1 MRFFRSVVNQFV
13 FAGVVLFILNLWLF
27 PEPKP
32 QLGPPNPERVQL
44 QAEALQQ
51 LQQTQLTEQQIER
64 IKKRELREEL
74 LFVEAVERGVIDQ
87 DLVVQRR
94 LIRNMRFMSPE
105 RDATDEALLS
115 EAWELRLHLA
125 DEVVRRRTV
134 QVMETLIVATQPP
147 YTPTDAELLDEYNK
161 RLSEFEEPA
170 RLSFAHVFLRPD
182 STGERAA
189 TLVKAIRAGATPDEA
204 RGSSDVF
211 LAGYRFRNAS
221 LLDVSRQFGDQFAI
235 ELSAKLSDKNNTEG
249 AWLGPLTSIFGQH
262 WVWVE
267 NRTPGG
273 VKALNEVSVDL
284 VRDLRRAAEDAAVEK
299 WVDAQLA
306 SYEVIL

>member
-1 MRFFRSVVNQFV
+1 MRFYQSIANQFV

-51 LQQTQLTEQQIER
+51 LQQTQLTDQQIER
-64 IKKRELREEL
+64 IKQRELREEL
-74 LFVEAVERGVIDQ
+74 LFVEAIERGVINQ

-105 RDATDEALLS
+105 REATDEELLS

-147 YTPTDAELLDEYNK
+147 HTATDAELLTEYNN
-161 RLSEFEEPA
+161 RISEFEEPE
-170 RLSFAHVFLRPD
+170 RLGFAHVFLRPD
-182 STGERAA
+182 APDERAENLMSA
-189 TLVKAIRAGATPDEA
+189 VKKRITPDEA
-204 RGSSDVF
+204 RSSSDVF
-211 LAGYRFRNAS
+211 LAGYRFRNVS
-221 LLDVSRQFGDQFAI
+221 LLDISRQFGDQFAL
-235 ELSAKLSDKNNTEG
+235 ELAEILDSREITEET
-249 AWLGPLTSIFGQH
+249 WLGPITSIFGQH

-267 NRTPGG
+267 SRRPGR
-273 VKALNEVSVDL
+273 VKTLDEVSVDL
-284 VRDLRRAAEDAAVEK
+284 SRDLRRVAEDAAVEK
-299 WVDAQLA
+299 WVEAQLA

>member
-13 FAGVVLFILNLWLF
+13 FAGVVLFIVNLWLF

-105 RDATDEALLS
+105 RDATDQALLS

-134 QVMETLIVATQPP
+134 QVMETLIVATLPP
-147 YTPTDAELLDEYNK
+147 LYA
-161 RLSEFEEPA
+161 
-170 RLSFAHVFLRPD
+170 
-182 STGERAA
+182 
-189 TLVKAIRAGATPDEA
+189 
-204 RGSSDVF
+204 
-211 LAGYRFRNAS
+211 
-221 LLDVSRQFGDQFAI
+221 
-235 ELSAKLSDKNNTEG
+235 
-249 AWLGPLTSIFGQH
+249 
-262 WVWVE
+262 
-267 NRTPGG
+267 NRC
-273 VKALNEVSVDL
+273 
-284 VRDLRRAAEDAAVEK
+284 
-299 WVDAQLA
+299 
-306 SYEVIL
+306 

>member
-13 FAGVVLFILNLWLF
+13 FAGVVLFCLNLWLF

-64 IKKRELREEL
+64 IKRRELREEL

-105 RDATDEALLS
+105 REATDEALLS

-147 YTPTDAELLDEYNK
+147 YTPTNAELLDEYNS

-211 LAGYRFRNAS
+211 LALSFPECKPARH
-221 LLDVSRQFGDQFAI
+221 
-235 ELSAKLSDKNNTEG
+235 LSA
-249 AWLGPLTSIFGQH
+249 
-262 WVWVE
+262 VW
-267 NRTPGG
+267 RP
-273 VKALNEVSVDL
+273 
-284 VRDLRRAAEDAAVEK
+284 VRR
-299 WVDAQLA
+299 
-306 SYEVIL
+306 

>member
-13 FAGVVLFILNLWLF
+13 FAGVVLFIVNLWLF

-105 RDATDEALLS
+105 REATDEALLS

-147 YTPTDAELLDEYNK
+147 YMPTDSELLDEYNS

-182 STGERAA
+182 STGERAT
-189 TLVKAIRAGATPDEA
+189 TLIKAIRAGATPDEA

-235 ELSAKLSDKNNTEG
+235 ELSEKLSDDNNTEG
-249 AWLGPLTSIFGQH
+249 GWLGPLTSIFGQH
-262 WVWVE
+262 WVWLDSQ
-267 NRTPGG
+267 TPGR
-273 VKALNEVSVDL
+273 VKTIDEVSVDL
-284 VRDLRRAAEDAAVEK
+284 IRDLRRGAEDAAVEK
-299 WVDAQLA
+299 WVDTRLA

>member
-1 MRFFRSVVNQFV
+1 MRVFRSVVSQFV

-44 QAEALQQ
+44 QTEALQQ
-51 LQQTQLTEQQIER
+51 LQQTPLTDQQIER

-105 RDATDEALLS
+105 REAPDEALLS

-147 YTPTDAELLDEYNK
+147 YTPTDTELLAEYNS

-170 RLSFAHVFLRPD
+170 RISFAHVFLRPD
-182 STGERAA
+182 TTGERSRAL
-189 TLVKAIRAGATPDEA
+189 TKAIKVGASPDEA

-211 LAGYRFRNAS
+211 LAGYRFRNVS
-221 LLDVSRQFGDQFAI
+221 LLDVSRQFGDQFAL
-235 ELSAKLSDKNNTEG
+235 ELSTKLGDENTAEG
-249 AWLGPLTSIFGQH
+249 AWIGPLTSIFGQH
-262 WVWVE
+262 WIWVE
-267 NRTPGG
+267 SRTPGRL
-273 VKALNEVSVDL
+273 KALDEVSVDL
-284 VRDLRRAAEDAAVEK
+284 SRDLRRAAEDAAVEQ
-299 WVDAQLA
+299 WVDAQLL

>member
-13 FAGVVLFILNLWLF
+13 FAGVVLFCLNLWLF

-64 IKKRELREEL
+64 IKRRELREEL

-105 RDATDEALLS
+105 REATDEALLS

-147 YTPTDAELLDEYNK
+147 YTPTDAELLDEYNS

-189 TLVKAIRAGATPDEA
+189 TLVKAIRAGATPDELRELGRWKSDCYA
-204 RGSSDVF
+204 RYIEGVSS
-211 LAGYRFRNAS
+211 A
-221 LLDVSRQFGDQFAI
+221 Q
-235 ELSAKLSDKNNTEG
+235 
-249 AWLGPLTSIFGQH
+249 
-262 WVWVE
+262 
-267 NRTPGG
+267 RT
-273 VKALNEVSVDL
+273 
-284 VRDLRRAAEDAAVEK
+284 RAAGVLNGRPH
-299 WVDAQLA
+299 VPA
-306 SYEVIL
+306 SGAGGDVGTARASAGR

>member
-13 FAGVVLFILNLWLF
+13 FAGVALFIVNLWLF

-74 LFVEAVERGVIDQ
+74 LFVEAVERGVIEQ

-105 RDATDEALLS
+105 REATDEALLS

-147 YTPTDAELLDEYNK
+147 YTPSDAELLDEYNS
-161 RLSEFEEPA
+161 RFSEFEEPA

-221 LLDVSRQFGDQFAI
+221 MLDISRQFGDQFAV
-235 ELSAKLSDKNNTEG
+235 ELSAKLSDENNTEG

-262 WVWVE
+262 WVWVDSQ
-267 NRTPGG
+267 TPGR
-273 VKALNEVSVDL
+273 VKTVDEVSVDL
-284 VRDLRRAAEDAAVEK
+284 IRDLRRAAEDAAVEK
-299 WVDAQLA
+299 WVDAQLT

>member
-1 MRFFRSVVNQFV
+1 MRVFRSVVSQFV

-44 QAEALQQ
+44 QTEALQQ
-51 LQQTQLTEQQIER
+51 LQQTPLTDQQIER

-105 RDATDEALLS
+105 REAPDEALLS

-147 YTPTDAELLDEYNK
+147 YTPTDTELLSEYNS

-170 RLSFAHVFLRPD
+170 RISFAHVFLRPD
-182 STGERAA
+182 TTGERSRAL
-189 TLVKAIRAGATPDEA
+189 TKAIKVGASPDEA

-211 LAGYRFRNAS
+211 LAGYRFRNVS
-221 LLDVSRQFGDQFAI
+221 LLDVSRQFGDQFAL
-235 ELSAKLSDKNNTEG
+235 ELSTKLGDENTAEG
-249 AWLGPLTSIFGQH
+249 AWIGPLTSIFGQH
-262 WVWVE
+262 WIWVE
-267 NRTPGG
+267 SRTPGRL
-273 VKALNEVSVDL
+273 KALDEVSVDL
-284 VRDLRRAAEDAAVEK
+284 SRDLRRAAEDAAVEQ
-299 WVDAQLA
+299 WVDAQLL

>member
-13 FAGVVLFILNLWLF
+13 FAGVVLFVANLWLF

-105 RDATDEALLS
+105 REATDEALLS

-147 YTPTDAELLDEYNK
+147 YNPTDAELLDEYNS

-235 ELSAKLSDKNNTEG
+235 ELSAKLSDENNTEG

-262 WVWVE
+262 WVWLDSQ
-267 NRTPGG
+267 TPGR
-273 VKALNEVSVDL
+273 VKTIDEVSVDL
-284 VRDLRRAAEDAAVEK
+284 IRDLRRAAEDAAVEK

>member
-51 LQQTQLTEQQIER
+51 LQQTQLTEEQIER

-74 LFVEAVERGVIDQ
+74 LFVEAVERGVIEQ

-105 RDATDEALLS
+105 REATDEALLS

-147 YTPTDAELLDEYNK
+147 YTPTDAELLDEYNS

-221 LLDVSRQFGDQFAI
+221 LLDVSRQFGDQFTI
-235 ELSAKLSDKNNTEG
+235 ELSAKLSDENNTEG
-249 AWLGPLTSIFGQH
+249 AWLGPLSSIFGQH
-262 WVWVE
+262 WVWLDSQ
-267 NRTPGG
+267 TPGR
-273 VKALNEVSVDL
+273 VKTIDEVSVDL
-284 VRDLRRAAEDAAVEK
+284 IRDLRRAAEDAAVEK

>member
-1 MRFFRSVVNQFV
+1 MRFVRSVVSQFV
-13 FAGVVLFILNLWLF
+13 FAGVALFIVNLWLF

-74 LFVEAVERGVIDQ
+74 LFVEAVERGVIEQ

-105 RDATDEALLS
+105 REATDEALLS

-147 YTPTDAELLDEYNK
+147 YTPSDAELLDEYNS
-161 RLSEFEEPA
+161 RFSEFEEPA

-235 ELSAKLSDKNNTEG
+235 ELSAKLSDENNTEG

-262 WVWVE
+262 WVWVDSQ
-267 NRTPGG
+267 TPGR
-273 VKALNEVSVDL
+273 VKTVDEVSVDL
-284 VRDLRRAAEDAAVEK
+284 IRDLRRAAEDAAVEK
-299 WVDAQLA
+299 WVDAQLT

>member
-105 RDATDEALLS
+105 REATDEALLS

-134 QVMETLIVATQPP
+134 QVMETLIVATQPS
-147 YTPTDAELLDEYNK
+147 YTPTDAELLDEYNS

-235 ELSAKLSDKNNTEG
+235 ELSAKLSDENNTEG

-262 WVWVE
+262 WVWLDSQ
-267 NRTPGG
+267 TPGR
-273 VKALNEVSVDL
+273 VKTIDEVSVDL
-284 VRDLRRAAEDAAVEK
+284 IRDLRRGAEDAAVEK
-299 WVDAQLA
+299 WVEAQLA

>member
-105 RDATDEALLS
+105 REATDEALLS

-134 QVMETLIVATQPP
+134 QVMETLIVATQPS
-147 YTPTDAELLDEYNK
+147 YTPTDAELLDEYNS

-235 ELSAKLSDKNNTEG
+235 ELSAKLSDENNTEG

-262 WVWVE
+262 WVWLDSQ
-267 NRTPGG
+267 TPGR
-273 VKALNEVSVDL
+273 VKTIDEVSADL
-284 VRDLRRAAEDAAVEK
+284 IRDLRRGAEDAAVEK

>member
-105 RDATDEALLS
+105 REATDEALLS

-134 QVMETLIVATQPP
+134 QVMETLIVATQPS
-147 YTPTDAELLDEYNK
+147 YTPTDAELLDEYNS

-235 ELSAKLSDKNNTEG
+235 ELSAKLSDENNTEG

-267 NRTPGG
+267 SRTSGRL
-273 VKALNEVSVDL
+273 KTIDEVSVDL
-284 VRDLRRAAEDAAVEK
+284 IRDLRRAAEDAAVEK
-299 WVDAQLA
+299 WVDARLA

>member
-64 IKKRELREEL
+64 IKNRELREEL
-74 LFVEAVERGVIDQ
+74 LFVEAVERGVIEQ

-105 RDATDEALLS
+105 REATDESLLS

-147 YTPTDAELLDEYNK
+147 YTPTDAELLDEYNS

-170 RLSFAHVFLRPD
+170 RLSFVHVFLRPD
-182 STGERAA
+182 STGDRAA
-189 TLVKAIRAGATPDEA
+189 TLVKAISAGATPDEA
-204 RGSSDVF
+204 RSSSDVF

-235 ELSAKLSDKNNTEG
+235 ELSAKLSDKNNAEG

-262 WVWVE
+262 WVWVDS
-267 NRTPGG
+267 RTQGR
-273 VKALNEVSVDL
+273 VKTIEEVSGDL
-284 VRDLRRAAEDAAVEK
+284 IRDLRRAAEDAAVEK
-299 WVDAQLA
+299 WVDAQLTR
-306 SYEVIL
+306 YEVIL

>member
-1 MRFFRSVVNQFV
+1 MRFFRSVVSQFV
-13 FAGVVLFILNLWLF
+13 FAGVALFIVNLWLF

-74 LFVEAVERGVIDQ
+74 LFVEAVERGVIEQ

-105 RDATDEALLS
+105 REATDEALLS

-147 YTPTDAELLDEYNK
+147 YTPSDAELLDEYNS
-161 RLSEFEEPA
+161 RFSEFEEPA

-235 ELSAKLSDKNNTEG
+235 ELSAKLSDENNTEG

-262 WVWVE
+262 WVWVDSQ
-267 NRTPGG
+267 TPGR
-273 VKALNEVSVDL
+273 VKTVDEVSVDL
-284 VRDLRRAAEDAAVEK
+284 IRDLRRAAEDAAVEK
-299 WVDAQLA
+299 WVDAQLT

>member
-189 TLVKAIRAGATPDEA
+189 TLVKGIRAGATPDEA

-262 WVWVE
+262 WVWLDSQ
-267 NRTPGG
+267 TPGR
-273 VKALNEVSVDL
+273 VKTIDEVSVDL
-284 VRDLRRAAEDAAVEK
+284 IRDLRRAAEDAAVEK

>member
-51 LQQTQLTEQQIER
+51 LQQTPLTEEQIER

-74 LFVEAVERGVIDQ
+74 LFVEAVERGVIEQ

-105 RDATDEALLS
+105 RQATDEALLS

-182 STGERAA
+182 SSGERAA
-189 TLVKAIRAGATPDEA
+189 TLVKAISAGATPDEA

-235 ELSAKLSDKNNTEG
+235 ELSAKLSDDNNTEG

-262 WVWVE
+262 WVWLDSQ
-267 NRTPGG
+267 TPGR
-273 VKALNEVSVDL
+273 VKTIEEVSVDL
-284 VRDLRRAAEDAAVEK
+284 IRDLRRGAEDAAVEK
-299 WVDAQLA
+299 WVDARLA

>member
-1 MRFFRSVVNQFV
+1 MRFYQSIATQFV
-13 FAGVVLFILNLWLF
+13 LAGVVLFILNLWLF
-27 PEPKP
+27 PEPKS

-51 LQQTQLTEQQIER
+51 LQQTQLTDEQIER
-64 IKKRELREEL
+64 IKQRELREEL
-74 LFVEAVERGVIDQ
+74 LFVEAIERGVIDQ

-105 RDATDEALLS
+105 REATDEALLA

-147 YTPTDAELLDEYNK
+147 HTATDAELLTEYNN
-161 RLSEFEEPA
+161 RLSEFEEPE
-170 RLSFAHVFLRPD
+170 RLGFAHVFLRPD
-182 STGERAA
+182 APDERAENLISA
-189 TLVKAIRAGATPDEA
+189 VKERITPDEA
-204 RGSSDVF
+204 RSSSDVF
-211 LAGYRFRNAS
+211 LAGYRFRNVS
-221 LLDVSRQFGDQFAI
+221 LLDISRQFGDQFAL
-235 ELSAKLSDKNNTEG
+235 ELAEQLDGRESTEET
-249 AWLGPLTSIFGQH
+249 WLGPITSIFGQH

-267 NRTPGG
+267 SRTPGR
-273 VKALNEVSVDL
+273 VKTLDEVSVDL
-284 VRDLRRAAEDAAVEK
+284 TRDLRRVAEDAAVEK
-299 WVDAQLA
+299 WVQARLA

>member
-1 MRFFRSVVNQFV
+1 MRFYQSIANQFV
-13 FAGVVLFILNLWLF
+13 FAGVLLFILNLWLF

-51 LQQTQLTEQQIER
+51 LQQTQLTDQQIER

-74 LFVEAVERGVIDQ
+74 LFVEAIERGVIDQ

-105 RDATDEALLS
+105 REATDEELLS

-147 YTPTDAELLDEYNK
+147 HSATDAELLTEYNN
-161 RLSEFEEPA
+161 RISEFEEPE
-170 RLSFAHVFLRPD
+170 RLGFAHVFLRPD
-182 STGERAA
+182 APDERAEN
-189 TLVKAIRAGATPDEA
+189 LMSSVKERITPDEA
-204 RGSSDVF
+204 RSSSDVF
-211 LAGYRFRNAS
+211 LAGYRFRNVS
-221 LLDVSRQFGDQFAI
+221 LLDISRQFGDQFAL
-235 ELSAKLSDKNNTEG
+235 ELAEMLDGRESTDE
-249 AWLGPLTSIFGQH
+249 AWLGPISSIFGQH

-267 NRTPGG
+267 SRTPGR
-273 VKALNEVSVDL
+273 VKTLDEISVDL
-284 VRDLRRAAEDAAVEK
+284 SRDLRRVAEDAAVEK
-299 WVDAQLA
+299 WVEAQLA

>member
-105 RDATDEALLS
+105 REATDEALLS

-134 QVMETLIVATQPP
+134 QVMETLIVATQPS
-147 YTPTDAELLDEYNK
+147 YTPTDAELLDEYNS

-182 STGERAA
+182 STDERSRAL
-189 TLVKAIRAGATPDEA
+189 TKAIKAGASPDEA

-221 LLDVSRQFGDQFAI
+221 LRDISRQFGDQFAI
-235 ELSAKLSDKNNTEG
+235 EFSAKLSDEDNPEG
-249 AWLGPLTSIFGQH
+249 SWLGPLTSIFGQH
-262 WVWVE
+262 WVWLDSQ
-267 NRTPGG
+267 TPGR
-273 VKALNEVSVDL
+273 VKTIDEVSVDL
-284 VRDLRRAAEDAAVEK
+284 IRDLRRGAEDAAVEK
-299 WVDAQLA
+299 WVDARLA

>member
-105 RDATDEALLS
+105 REATDEALLS

-134 QVMETLIVATQPP
+134 QVMETLIVATQPS
-147 YTPTDAELLDEYNK
+147 YTPTDAELLDEYNS

-189 TLVKAIRAGATPDEA
+189 TLVKAIMAGATPDEA

-235 ELSAKLSDKNNTEG
+235 ELSAKLSDENNTEG

-262 WVWVE
+262 WVWLDSQ
-267 NRTPGG
+267 TPGR
-273 VKALNEVSVDL
+273 VKTIDEVSVDL
-284 VRDLRRAAEDAAVEK
+284 IRDLRRGAEDAAVEK

>member
-105 RDATDEALLS
+105 REATDEALLS

-134 QVMETLIVATQPP
+134 QVMETLIVATQPS
-147 YTPTDAELLDEYNK
+147 YTPTDAELLDEYNS

-235 ELSAKLSDKNNTEG
+235 ELSAKLSDENNTEG

-262 WVWVE
+262 WVWLDSQ
-267 NRTPGG
+267 TPGR
-273 VKALNEVSVDL
+273 VKTIDEVSVDL
-284 VRDLRRAAEDAAVEK
+284 IRDLRRGAEDAAVEK

>member
-1 MRFFRSVVNQFV
+1 MRFYQSIANQFV
-13 FAGVVLFILNLWLF
+13 FAGVLLFILNLWLF

-51 LQQTQLTEQQIER
+51 LQQTQLTDQQIER

-74 LFVEAVERGVIDQ
+74 LFVEAIERGVIDQ

-105 RDATDEALLS
+105 REATDEELLS

-147 YTPTDAELLDEYNK
+147 HSATDAELLTEYNN
-161 RLSEFEEPA
+161 RISEFEEPE
-170 RLSFAHVFLRPD
+170 RLGFAHVFLRPD
-182 STGERAA
+182 APDERAENLMRA
-189 TLVKAIRAGATPDEA
+189 VKERITPDEA
-204 RGSSDVF
+204 RSSSDVF
-211 LAGYRFRNAS
+211 LAGYRFRNVS
-221 LLDVSRQFGDQFAI
+221 LLDVSRQFGDQFAF
-235 ELSAKLSDKNNTEG
+235 ELAEKLDGREITEET
-249 AWLGPLTSIFGQH
+249 WLGPISSIFGQH

-267 NRTPGG
+267 SRTPGR
-273 VKALNEVSVDL
+273 VKTLEEVSVDL
-284 VRDLRRAAEDAAVEK
+284 TRDLRRVAEDAAVEK
-299 WVDAQLA
+299 WVEAQLA

>member
-13 FAGVVLFILNLWLF
+13 FAGVVLFIVNLWLF

-74 LFVEAVERGVIDQ
+74 LFVEAVERGVIDK

-134 QVMETLIVATQPP
+134 QVMETLIVATQPS
-147 YTPTDAELLDEYNK
+147 YAPTDAELLDEYNS

-235 ELSAKLSDKNNTEG
+235 ELSAKLSDENNTEG
-249 AWLGPLTSIFGQH
+249 PWLGPLTSIFGQH

-267 NRTPGG
+267 SRTPGR
-273 VKALNEVSVDL
+273 VKTIDEVSVDL
-284 VRDLRRAAEDAAVEK
+284 VRDLRRGAEDATVEK
-299 WVDAQLA
+299 WVDARLA

>member
-13 FAGVVLFILNLWLF
+13 FTGVVLFILNLWLF

-182 STGERAA
+182 STSERAA

-262 WVWVE
+262 WVWLDSQ
-267 NRTPGG
+267 TPGR
-273 VKALNEVSVDL
+273 VKTIDEVSVDL
-284 VRDLRRAAEDAAVEK
+284 IRDLRRAAEDAAVEK

>member
-105 RDATDEALLS
+105 REATDEALLS

-134 QVMETLIVATQPP
+134 QVMETLIVATQPS
-147 YTPTDAELLDEYNK
+147 YTPTDAELLDEYNS

-235 ELSAKLSDKNNTEG
+235 ELSAKLSDENNTEG
-249 AWLGPLTSIFGQH
+249 TWLGPLTSIFGQH
-262 WVWVE
+262 WVWLDSQ
-267 NRTPGG
+267 TPGR
-273 VKALNEVSVDL
+273 VKTIDEVSVDL
-284 VRDLRRAAEDAAVEK
+284 IRDLRRGAEDAAVEK

>member
-1 MRFFRSVVNQFV
+1 MRFYQSIANQFV

-51 LQQTQLTEQQIER
+51 LQQTQLTDQQIES

-74 LFVEAVERGVIDQ
+74 LFVEAIGRGVIDQ

-105 RDATDEALLS
+105 REATDEELLS

-147 YTPTDAELLDEYNK
+147 YTATEAELLTEYNN
-161 RLSEFEEPA
+161 RISEFEEPE
-170 RLSFAHVFLRPD
+170 RLGFAHVFLRHDVPD
-182 STGERAA
+182 ERADNLMSA
-189 TLVKAIRAGATPDEA
+189 VKERITPDEA
-204 RGSSDVF
+204 RSSSDVF
-211 LAGYRFRNAS
+211 LAGYRFRNVS
-221 LLDVSRQFGDQFAI
+221 FLDISRQFGDQFAL
-235 ELSAKLSDKNNTEG
+235 ELAEKLDGREITEET
-249 AWLGPLTSIFGQH
+249 WLGPITSIFGQH

-267 NRTPGG
+267 SRTPGR
-273 VKALNEVSVDL
+273 VKTLDEVSVDL
-284 VRDLRRAAEDAAVEK
+284 SRDLRRVAEDAAVEK
-299 WVDAQLA
+299 WVEAQLA

>member
-74 LFVEAVERGVIDQ
+74 LFVEAVERGVIEQ

-105 RDATDEALLS
+105 REATDEALLS

-147 YTPTDAELLDEYNK
+147 YAPTDTELLDEYNS
-161 RLSEFEEPA
+161 RISEFEEPA
-170 RLSFAHVFLRPD
+170 RLSFAHVFLRSD
-182 STGERAA
+182 STNERSE
-189 TLVKAIRAGATPDEA
+189 TLIKAIKAGAAPDEA

-235 ELSAKLSDKNNTEG
+235 ELSAKLSDDNNTEG

-262 WVWVE
+262 WVWVDS
-267 NRTPGG
+267 RTPGR
-273 VKALNEVSVDL
+273 VKTIEEVSGDL
-284 VRDLRRAAEDAAVEK
+284 IRDLRRAAEDAAVEK
-299 WVDAQLA
+299 WVDARLA

>member
-32 QLGPPNPERVQL
+32 QLGPPDPERVQL

-51 LQQTQLTEQQIER
+51 LQQTQLTQQQIER

-105 RDATDEALLS
+105 REATDEALLS

-147 YTPTDAELLDEYNK
+147 YTPTDAELLDEYNS

-182 STGERAA
+182 SAGERAA

>member
-51 LQQTQLTEQQIER
+51 LQQTQLTEEQIER

-74 LFVEAVERGVIDQ
+74 LFVEAVERGVIEQ

-105 RDATDEALLS
+105 REATDEALLS

-147 YTPTDAELLDEYNK
+147 YTPTDAELLDEYNS

-182 STGERAA
+182 SSGERAA
-189 TLVKAIRAGATPDEA
+189 TLVKAISAGATPDEA

-235 ELSAKLSDKNNTEG
+235 ELSAKLSDDNNTEG

-262 WVWVE
+262 WVWLDSQ
-267 NRTPGG
+267 TPGR
-273 VKALNEVSVDL
+273 VKTIEEVSVDL
-284 VRDLRRAAEDAAVEK
+284 IRDMRRGAEDAAVEK
-299 WVDAQLA
+299 WVDARLT

>member
-1 MRFFRSVVNQFV
+1 MRFYRSIASQFV
-13 FAGVVLFILNLWLF
+13 FAGVILFVLDFWLF

-51 LQQTQLTEQQIER
+51 LQQTQLTEQQIEL

-74 LFVEAVERGVIDQ
+74 LFVEAVERGVIEQ

-105 RDATDEALLS
+105 REATDDALLS

-134 QVMETLIVATQPP
+134 QVMETLIVATQSPFN
-147 YTPTDAELLDEYNK
+147 PTDAELLTEYNR

-170 RLSFAHVFLRPD
+170 RISFAHVFIRPD
-182 STGERAA
+182 TTGERFDA
-189 TLVKAIRAGATPDEA
+189 LVQAVKAGATPNEA

-211 LAGYRFRNAS
+211 LAGYRFRNTS
-221 LLDVSRQFGDQFAI
+221 LLDVSRQFGDQFAT
-235 ELSAKLSDKNNTEG
+235 ELSAKLSDENDAQG
-249 AWLGPLTSIFGQH
+249 VWLGPLTSIFGQH

-267 NRTPGG
+267 SRMPGR
-273 VKALNEVSVDL
+273 VKTLDEVSIDL
-284 VRDLRRAAEDAAVEK
+284 IRDLRRAAEDAAIEN
-299 WVDAQLA
+299 WVDARLA

>member
-13 FAGVVLFILNLWLF
+13 FSGVVLFILNLWLF

-51 LQQTQLTEQQIER
+51 LQQTRLTEQQIER

-105 RDATDEALLS
+105 REATDEALLA
-115 EAWELRLHLA
+115 EARELRLHLA

-147 YTPTDAELLDEYNK
+147 YAPTDAELLDEYNS
-161 RLSEFEEPA
+161 RISEFEEPA

-182 STGERAA
+182 SPGERSE
-189 TLVKAIRAGATPDEA
+189 TLVKAISAGVTPDEA

-221 LLDVSRQFGDQFAI
+221 LIDVSRQFGDQFAI
-235 ELSAKLSDKNNTEG
+235 ELSTKLSNENNVEG

-273 VKALNEVSVDL
+273 IKTLNEVSVDL
-284 VRDLRRAAEDAAVEK
+284 IRDLRRAAEDAAVER
-299 WVDAQLA
+299 WVDARLA